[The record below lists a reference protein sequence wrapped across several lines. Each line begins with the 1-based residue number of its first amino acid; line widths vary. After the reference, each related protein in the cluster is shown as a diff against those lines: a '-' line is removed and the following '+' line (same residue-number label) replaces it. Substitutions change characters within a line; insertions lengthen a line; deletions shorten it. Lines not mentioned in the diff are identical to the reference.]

1 MKVTTEPGALADAVK
16 FAARALTARAAYPI
30 LGGLKITA
38 CPGDGTE
45 VAAFDHETSAR
56 AGITADVGEP
66 GTVLAPG
73 RLLAAIAAELPRQ
86 PVELASDSA
95 ALTLT
100 AGRTR
105 YTLCLLPADE
115 YPALP
120 ELPAPAGQADAGEFA
135 AAVRQVVVAA
145 SRDDTLPA
153 LCTVQVTFT
162 TGTSTMVATDRYR
175 AAVRHLPW
183 QPSGPDLPPPVLI
196 PIPALADV
204 ARAAGD
210 DPVRVHV
217 LTGTG
222 GAAAVAGFTFGD
234 QAITTRLTSGDYPNM
249 AAKIPAQFTAAAVLD
264 TAELAEAVKRLA
276 VVAARDTPIHLSF
289 SPGQLELTA
298 GSADEADGTDTVG
311 CELDGDPLTVAFHPR
326 RLLDAITAI
335 GSGRAR
341 IALTGPGK
349 AALFTPAGDDDGQ
362 GEDAE
367 PVYRHLLMP
376 IRTAG

>member
-1 MKVTTEPGALADAVK
+1 MKVSTEPGALAAAVK

-38 CPGDGTE
+38 DDRGVE

-56 AGITADVGEP
+56 ARIAAEVGEP
-66 GTVLAPG
+66 GAVLAPG
-73 RLLAAIAAELPRQ
+73 RLLAEIVGLLPRQ
-86 PVELASDSA
+86 PAELACDGP

-105 YTLCLLPADE
+105 YTVRLMPAGE

-153 LCTVQVTFT
+153 LCAVQVTFAADVI
-162 TGTSTMVATDRYR
+162 TMVATDRYR
-175 AAVRHLPW
+175 AALRRLPW
-183 QPSGPDLPPPVLI
+183 QPSGGQLPPPVLI
-196 PIPALADV
+196 PAPALADV
-204 ARAAGD
+204 ARAAAG

-217 LTGTG
+217 LTGPG
-222 GAAAVAGFTFGD
+222 GAPAVAGFTFGD
-234 QAITTRLTSGDYPNM
+234 QATTTRLTAGDYPAM

-264 TAELAEAVKRLA
+264 TGELAEAVKRLA
-276 VVAARDTPIHLSF
+276 VVAARDTPVHLAF
-289 SPGQLELTA
+289 GPGQVGLRA
-298 GSADEADGTDTVG
+298 GSGDEADGTDAVS

-335 GSGRAR
+335 GTGRAR
-341 IALTGPGK
+341 IALTGQGK
-349 AALFTPAGDDDGQ
+349 AALITPASNDGPGD
-362 GEDAE
+362 DAE
-367 PVYRHLLMP
+367 PAYRHLLMP

>member
-1 MKVTTEPGALADAVK
+1 MKVTTEPGALAGAVK

-38 CPGDGTE
+38 SPGSIE
-45 VAAFDHETSAR
+45 VAAFDHEFSAR

-66 GTVLAPG
+66 GIVLAPG

-86 PVELASDSA
+86 PIELASDGA

-100 AGRTR
+100 ASRTR
-105 YTLCLLPADE
+105 YTLRLLAADE

-135 AAVRQVVVAA
+135 AAVRQAVVAA

-162 TGTSTMVATDRYR
+162 TGTLTMVATDRYR

-183 QPSGPDLPPPVLI
+183 QPSGPDLPPPILI

-204 ARAAGD
+204 ARAAGP

-222 GAAAVAGFTFGD
+222 GTPAVAGFTFAD
-234 QAITTRLTSGDYPNM
+234 QAITTRLTAGDYPNM

-276 VVAARDTPIHLSF
+276 VVAARETPIHLFF

-335 GSGRAR
+335 GTARAR
-341 IALTGPGK
+341 IALTGSGK
-349 AALFTPAGDDDGQ
+349 AALFTPASDDDGQ
-362 GEDAE
+362 GDGAE
-367 PVYRHLLMP
+367 PAYRHLLMP